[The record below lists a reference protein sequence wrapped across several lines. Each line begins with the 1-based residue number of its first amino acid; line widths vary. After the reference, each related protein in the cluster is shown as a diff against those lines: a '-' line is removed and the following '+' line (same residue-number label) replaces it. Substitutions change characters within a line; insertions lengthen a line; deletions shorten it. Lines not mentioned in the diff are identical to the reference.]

1 MLHLMAN
8 LCISLTKECRLVYQ
22 KVMTTDFCVIHV
34 KSLATLV
41 VDGRTVIVAYADAIE
56 HHAVAYTAPSAGH
69 SCACYVHSAE

>member
-41 VDGRTVIVAYADAIE
+41 IDGRTVIVAYAYAIE
-56 HHAVAYTAPSAGH
+56 HHAVALLSVNEA
-69 SCACYVHSAE
+69 